1 MWVKENG
8 EEYTLPKLN
17 KTNEEL
23 FFIGYAQVCMVSYI
37 FFLYIWM
44 DFCKCI
50 EYAKKQ
56 GFRSG

>member
-37 FFLYIWM
+37 FFSLYL
-44 DFCKCI
+44 D
-50 EYAKKQ
+50 
-56 GFRSG
+56 GLL

>member
-23 FFIGYAQVCMVSYI
+23 FFIGYAQVGMLSHI
-37 FFLYIWM
+37 FCFFI
-44 DFCKCI
+44 
-50 EYAKKQ
+50 
-56 GFRSG
+56 SGWTSLNA